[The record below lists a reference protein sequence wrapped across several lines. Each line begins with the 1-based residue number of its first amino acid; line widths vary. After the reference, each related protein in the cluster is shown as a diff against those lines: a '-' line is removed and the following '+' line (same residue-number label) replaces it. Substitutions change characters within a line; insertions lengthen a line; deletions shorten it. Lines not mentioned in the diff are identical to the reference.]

1 VRLLGALSLP
11 VLGALAAKSMASR
24 GHSARAMDSAVPVEG
39 HVGAEAA
46 RSTLEGFCRLTSGI
60 AEPATPRVLGI
71 LLNGRRKRFAV
82 RRHGPPWTWLVLIAA
97 AVVLASCKPDSKV
110 EAPEIRPV
118 RTVTAA
124 KGEAGETVVLTG
136 HVQAEDE
143 PAFAFR
149 IAGRM
154 IERPVNVGDRIKAGQ
169 VLAKLDPEN
178 ELNALRSAE
187 SALAAARGQLTYAR
201 GDFDRQRQLLAN
213 GHTPRARFDQSQN
226 ALQSAQSQVDNAE
239 AQLRI
244 ARDRVS
250 WTTLEADAPGTVTA
264 RGAEPGE
271 VVQAGQMIV
280 RLARQGGRDAVFDV
294 PAQLLRS
301 APSESEITVRLTDDP
316 SVTATGRVREIAP
329 QADPVTRT
337 FEVKVGLSDPPQA
350 MRLGATVTGS
360 VKLESEP
367 VISIPASALTELNRQ
382 PAVWIVDPKNLTV
395 SMRNVELLRH
405 DPGTVV
411 IAQGLDTGD
420 IVVTAG
426 IQALHPGQKVRLLG
440 SSS

>member
-1 VRLLGALSLP
+1 
-11 VLGALAAKSMASR
+11 M
-24 GHSARAMDSAVPVEG
+24 
-39 HVGAEAA
+39 
-46 RSTLEGFCRLTSGI
+46 
-60 AEPATPRVLGI
+60 
-71 LLNGRRKRFAV
+71 
-82 RRHGPPWTWLVLIAA
+82 RRHGPLWAWLVLL
-97 AVVLASCKPDSKV
+97 AVATVLASCKPDTKV

-124 KGEAGETVVLTG
+124 KGKAGETVVLTG

-154 IERPVNVGDRIKAGQ
+154 IERPVNVGDRVEAGQ

-178 ELNALRSAE
+178 ELNELRSAE
-187 SALAAARGQLTYAR
+187 STLAAAQGQLTYAR

-239 AQLRI
+239 ARLRI

-250 WTTLEADAPGTVTA
+250 WTTIEADAPGTVTA

-301 APSESEITVRLTDDP
+301 APNDSEITVRLTDDP
-316 SVTATGRVREIAP
+316 SVMATGRVREIAP

-337 FEVKVGLSDPPQA
+337 FEVKVGLSDPPEA
-350 MRLGATVTGS
+350 MRLGATVAGS

-367 VISIPASALTELNRQ
+367 VISIPATALTEVNRQ

>member
-1 VRLLGALSLP
+1 
-11 VLGALAAKSMASR
+11 M
-24 GHSARAMDSAVPVEG
+24 
-39 HVGAEAA
+39 
-46 RSTLEGFCRLTSGI
+46 
-60 AEPATPRVLGI
+60 
-71 LLNGRRKRFAV
+71 
-82 RRHGPPWTWLVLIAA
+82 
-97 AVVLASCKPDSKV
+97 LASCKPDTKV

-124 KGEAGETVVLTG
+124 KGKAGETVVLTG

-154 IERPVNVGDRIKAGQ
+154 IERPVNVGDRVEAGQ

-178 ELNALRSAE
+178 ELNELRSAE
-187 SALAAARGQLTYAR
+187 STLAAAQGQLTYAR

>member
-1 VRLLGALSLP
+1 
-11 VLGALAAKSMASR
+11 M
-24 GHSARAMDSAVPVEG
+24 
-39 HVGAEAA
+39 
-46 RSTLEGFCRLTSGI
+46 
-60 AEPATPRVLGI
+60 
-71 LLNGRRKRFAV
+71 AV
-82 RRHGPPWTWLVLIAA
+82 RKYGPLWSWLLLL
-97 AVVLASCKPDSKV
+97 AVAIVLASCKPDAKV

-124 KGEAGETVVLTG
+124 KGEVGETVVLTG
-136 HVQAEDE
+136 HVQAENE

-149 IAGRM
+149 IGGRM
-154 IERPVNVGDRIKAGQ
+154 IERPVNVGARVEAGQ

-178 ELNALRSAE
+178 ELNELRSAE
-187 SALAAARGQLTYAR
+187 AALAAAQGQLTYAR
-201 GDFDRQRQLLAN
+201 GDFERQRQLLAN

-226 ALQSAQSQVDNAE
+226 ALQNAQSQVDNAE
-239 AQLRI
+239 AQLQI

-250 WTTLEADAPGTVTA
+250 WTTLTADASGTVTA

-280 RLARQGGRDAVFDV
+280 RLAREGGRDAVFDV

-301 APSESEITVRLTDDP
+301 APNDAQITVRLTDDP
-316 SVTATGRVREIAP
+316 SVTAIGRVREVAP

-337 FEVKVGLSDPPQA
+337 FEVKVGLSDPPEA
-350 MRLGATVTGS
+350 MRLGATATGS
-360 VKLESEP
+360 VTLESEP
-367 VISIPASALTELNRQ
+367 VISIPASALTEFNRQ
-382 PAVWIVDPKNLTV
+382 PAVWIVDPRGLTV
-395 SMRNVELLRH
+395 SLRNVELLRH

>member
-1 VRLLGALSLP
+1 
-11 VLGALAAKSMASR
+11 M
-24 GHSARAMDSAVPVEG
+24 
-39 HVGAEAA
+39 
-46 RSTLEGFCRLTSGI
+46 
-60 AEPATPRVLGI
+60 
-71 LLNGRRKRFAV
+71 
-82 RRHGPPWTWLVLIAA
+82 
-97 AVVLASCKPDSKV
+97 
-110 EAPEIRPV
+110 
-118 RTVTAA
+118 TAA

-136 HVQAEDE
+136 HVQAENE

-154 IERPVNVGDRIKAGQ
+154 IERPINVGDRVEAGQ

-226 ALQSAQSQVDNAE
+226 ALQSAQSQVDNTE

-244 ARDRVS
+244 ARDHVG

-301 APSESEITVRLTDDP
+301 APSDTEITVRLADDQ
-316 SVTATGRVREIAP
+316 SVMATGRVREVAP

-337 FEVKVGLSDPPQA
+337 FEVKVGLNDPPEA

-367 VISIPASALTELNRQ
+367 VIAIPASALTEINRQ

-411 IAQGLDTGD
+411 VAQGIETGD

-426 IQALHPGQKVRLLG
+426 VQALHPGQKVRLLG

>member
-1 VRLLGALSLP
+1 
-11 VLGALAAKSMASR
+11 M
-24 GHSARAMDSAVPVEG
+24 
-39 HVGAEAA
+39 
-46 RSTLEGFCRLTSGI
+46 
-60 AEPATPRVLGI
+60 
-71 LLNGRRKRFAV
+71 
-82 RRHGPPWTWLVLIAA
+82 RRHGPLWAWLVLL
-97 AVVLASCKPDSKV
+97 AVATVLASCKPDTKV

-124 KGEAGETVVLTG
+124 KGKAGETVVLTG

-154 IERPVNVGDRIKAGQ
+154 IERPVNVGDRVEAGQ

-178 ELNALRSAE
+178 ELNELRSAE
-187 SALAAARGQLTYAR
+187 STLAAAQGQLTYAR

-301 APSESEITVRLTDDP
+301 ASSESEITVRLTDDP
-316 SVTATGRVREIAP
+316 SVSATGRVREIAP

-337 FEVKVGLSDPPQA
+337 FEVKVGLSDPPQS

-440 SSS
+440 LSS

>member
-1 VRLLGALSLP
+1 
-11 VLGALAAKSMASR
+11 
-24 GHSARAMDSAVPVEG
+24 
-39 HVGAEAA
+39 
-46 RSTLEGFCRLTSGI
+46 
-60 AEPATPRVLGI
+60 
-71 LLNGRRKRFAV
+71 V
-82 RRHGPPWTWLVLIAA
+82 RRHGPLWAWLVLL
-97 AVVLASCKPDSKV
+97 AVATVLASCKPDTKV

-124 KGEAGETVVLTG
+124 KGKAGETVVLTG

-154 IERPVNVGDRIKAGQ
+154 IERPVNVGDRVEAGQ

-178 ELNALRSAE
+178 ELNELRSAE
-187 SALAAARGQLTYAR
+187 STLAAAQGQLTYAR

-440 SSS
+440 LSS

>member
-1 VRLLGALSLP
+1 
-11 VLGALAAKSMASR
+11 M
-24 GHSARAMDSAVPVEG
+24 
-39 HVGAEAA
+39 
-46 RSTLEGFCRLTSGI
+46 
-60 AEPATPRVLGI
+60 
-71 LLNGRRKRFAV
+71 
-82 RRHGPPWTWLVLIAA
+82 RRHGPLWTWLVLTAA

-110 EAPEIRPV
+110 ESPEIRPV

-136 HVQAEDE
+136 HVQAENE

-154 IERPVNVGDRIKAGQ
+154 IERPVNVGDRVEAGQ

-178 ELNALRSAE
+178 ELNELRSAE
-187 SALAAARGQLTYAR
+187 STLAAAQGQLTYAR

-226 ALQSAQSQVDNAE
+226 ALQSAQSQVDDA
-239 AQLRI
+239 AARLRI

-250 WTTLEADAPGTVTA
+250 WTTIEADAPGTVTA

-301 APSESEITVRLTDDP
+301 APSDSEITVRLTDDP
-316 SVTATGRVREIAP
+316 SVMATGRVREIAP

-337 FEVKVGLSDPPQA
+337 FEVKVGLSDPPEA
-350 MRLGATVTGS
+350 MRLGATVAGS

-367 VISIPASALTELNRQ
+367 VISIPATALTEVNRQ

-440 SSS
+440 SAS

>member
-1 VRLLGALSLP
+1 
-11 VLGALAAKSMASR
+11 M
-24 GHSARAMDSAVPVEG
+24 
-39 HVGAEAA
+39 
-46 RSTLEGFCRLTSGI
+46 
-60 AEPATPRVLGI
+60 
-71 LLNGRRKRFAV
+71 
-82 RRHGPPWTWLVLIAA
+82 RRHGPLWAWLVLL
-97 AVVLASCKPDSKV
+97 AVATVLASCKPDTKV

-124 KGEAGETVVLTG
+124 KGKAGETVVLTG

-154 IERPVNVGDRIKAGQ
+154 IKRPVNVGDRVEAGQ

-178 ELNALRSAE
+178 ELNELRSAE
-187 SALAAARGQLTYAR
+187 STLAAAQGQLTYAR

-316 SVTATGRVREIAP
+316 NVTATGRVREIAP

>member
-1 VRLLGALSLP
+1 
-11 VLGALAAKSMASR
+11 M
-24 GHSARAMDSAVPVEG
+24 
-39 HVGAEAA
+39 
-46 RSTLEGFCRLTSGI
+46 
-60 AEPATPRVLGI
+60 
-71 LLNGRRKRFAV
+71 
-82 RRHGPPWTWLVLIAA
+82 RRHGPLWAWLVLL
-97 AVVLASCKPDSKV
+97 AVATVLASCKPDTKV

-124 KGEAGETVVLTG
+124 KGKAGETVVLTG
-136 HVQAEDE
+136 HLQAEDE

-154 IERPVNVGDRIKAGQ
+154 IERPVNVGDRVEAGQ

-178 ELNALRSAE
+178 ELNELRSAE
-187 SALAAARGQLTYAR
+187 STLAAAQGQLTYAR

>member
-1 VRLLGALSLP
+1 VRE
-11 VLGALAAKSMASR
+11 R
-24 GHSARAMDSAVPVEG
+24 GPW
-39 HVGAEAA
+39 
-46 RSTLEGFCRLTSGI
+46 
-60 AEPATPRVLGI
+60 
-71 LLNGRRKRFAV
+71 
-82 RRHGPPWTWLVLIAA
+82 WTWLVLP
-97 AVVLASCKPDSKV
+97 AVAMMLASCKPDTKT
-110 EAPEIRPV
+110 EGPKIRPV

-136 HVQAEDE
+136 HVAAEDE
-143 PAFAFR
+143 PALAFR

-154 IERPVNVGDRIKAGQ
+154 IERPVNVGDRVEAGQ

-187 SALAAARGQLTYAR
+187 SALTAARGQLTYAR

-226 ALQSAQSQVDNAE
+226 ALQSAQSQVDNTE

-244 ARDRVS
+244 ARDRVG

-264 RGAEPGE
+264 RGAETGE

-301 APSESEITVRLTDDP
+301 APNDSEITVRLTDDP
-316 SVTATGRVREIAP
+316 SVTAIGRVREIAP

-337 FEVKVGLSDPPQA
+337 FEVKVGLSGPPEA

-382 PAVWIVDPKNLTV
+382 PAVWVVDPKNLTV

>member
-1 VRLLGALSLP
+1 
-11 VLGALAAKSMASR
+11 MSR
-24 GHSARAMDSAVPVEG
+24 
-39 HVGAEAA
+39 
-46 RSTLEGFCRLTSGI
+46 C
-60 AEPATPRVLGI
+60 
-71 LLNGRRKRFAV
+71 
-82 RRHGPPWTWLVLIAA
+82 GPPWTRLALIVIAGVLV
-97 AVVLASCKPDSKV
+97 SCKPDTKI

-136 HVQAEDE
+136 HVHAEDE
-143 PAFAFR
+143 PALAFR

-154 IERPVNVGDRIKAGQ
+154 IERPVNVGDRVEAGQ

-187 SALAAARGQLTYAR
+187 STLAAAQGQLTYAR
-201 GDFDRQRQLLAN
+201 GDFERQRQLLAN

-226 ALQSAQSQVDNAE
+226 ALQSAQSQVDDAE
-239 AQLRI
+239 ARLRI
-244 ARDRVS
+244 ARDRVA

-271 VVQAGQMIV
+271 VVQVGQMIV

-301 APSESEITVRLTDDP
+301 APSDSEITVRLTDDP
-316 SVTATGRVREIAP
+316 SVMATGRVREVAQ

-337 FEVKVGLSDPPQA
+337 FEVKVGLSDPPET

-360 VKLESEP
+360 VQLESEP
-367 VISIPASALTELNRQ
+367 VIAIPASALTEFNRQ
-382 PAVWIVDPKNLTV
+382 PAVWIVDPKGLTV
-395 SMRNVELLRH
+395 SLRNVELLRH

-411 IAQGLDTGD
+411 IAQGLDPGD

-426 IQALHPGQKVRLLG
+426 IQALHTGQKVRLLG

>member
-1 VRLLGALSLP
+1 
-11 VLGALAAKSMASR
+11 
-24 GHSARAMDSAVPVEG
+24 
-39 HVGAEAA
+39 
-46 RSTLEGFCRLTSGI
+46 
-60 AEPATPRVLGI
+60 
-71 LLNGRRKRFAV
+71 V
-82 RRHGPPWTWLVLIAA
+82 RRHGPLWAWLVLL
-97 AVVLASCKPDSKV
+97 AVATVLASCKPDTKV

-124 KGEAGETVVLTG
+124 KGKAGETVVLTG

-154 IERPVNVGDRIKAGQ
+154 IERPVNVGDRVEAGQ

-178 ELNALRSAE
+178 ELNELRSAE
-187 SALAAARGQLTYAR
+187 STLAAAQGQLTYAR

>member
-1 VRLLGALSLP
+1 MRKYGPLWSWLLL
-11 VLGALAAKSMASR
+11 LAVA
-24 GHSARAMDSAVPVEG
+24 
-39 HVGAEAA
+39 
-46 RSTLEGFCRLTSGI
+46 I
-60 AEPATPRVLGI
+60 
-71 LLNGRRKRFAV
+71 
-82 RRHGPPWTWLVLIAA
+82 
-97 AVVLASCKPDSKV
+97 VLASCKPDAKV

-124 KGEAGETVVLTG
+124 KGEVGETVVLTG
-136 HVQAEDE
+136 HVQAENE

-149 IAGRM
+149 IGGRM
-154 IERPVNVGDRIKAGQ
+154 IERPVNVGARVEAGQ

-178 ELNALRSAE
+178 ELNELRSAE
-187 SALAAARGQLTYAR
+187 AALAAAQGQLTYAR
-201 GDFDRQRQLLAN
+201 GDFERQRQLLAN

-226 ALQSAQSQVDNAE
+226 ALQNAQSQVDNAE
-239 AQLRI
+239 AQLQI

-250 WTTLEADAPGTVTA
+250 WTTLTADASGTVTA

-280 RLARQGGRDAVFDV
+280 RLAREGGRDAVFDV

-301 APSESEITVRLTDDP
+301 APNDAQITVRLTDDP
-316 SVTATGRVREIAP
+316 SVTAIGRVREVAP

-337 FEVKVGLSDPPQA
+337 FEVKVGLSDPPEA
-350 MRLGATVTGS
+350 MRLGATATGS
-360 VKLESEP
+360 VTLESEP
-367 VISIPASALTELNRQ
+367 VISIPASALTEFNRQ
-382 PAVWIVDPKNLTV
+382 PAVWIVDPRGLTV
-395 SMRNVELLRH
+395 SLRNVELLRH

>member
-1 VRLLGALSLP
+1 
-11 VLGALAAKSMASR
+11 M
-24 GHSARAMDSAVPVEG
+24 
-39 HVGAEAA
+39 
-46 RSTLEGFCRLTSGI
+46 
-60 AEPATPRVLGI
+60 
-71 LLNGRRKRFAV
+71 
-82 RRHGPPWTWLVLIAA
+82 
-97 AVVLASCKPDSKV
+97 
-110 EAPEIRPV
+110 
-118 RTVTAA
+118 TAA

-136 HVQAEDE
+136 HVQAENE

-154 IERPVNVGDRIKAGQ
+154 IERPINVGDRVEAGQ

-187 SALAAARGQLTYAR
+187 SALAAARGQLTDAR

-226 ALQSAQSQVDNAE
+226 ALQSAQSQVDNTE

-244 ARDRVS
+244 ARDHVG

-301 APSESEITVRLTDDP
+301 APSEAEITVRLTDDP

-337 FEVKVGLSDPPQA
+337 FEVKVGLSDPPQS

>member
-1 VRLLGALSLP
+1 
-11 VLGALAAKSMASR
+11 
-24 GHSARAMDSAVPVEG
+24 
-39 HVGAEAA
+39 
-46 RSTLEGFCRLTSGI
+46 
-60 AEPATPRVLGI
+60 
-71 LLNGRRKRFAV
+71 V
-82 RRHGPPWTWLVLIAA
+82 RRHGPLWTGLVLTGIG
-97 AVVLASCKPDSKV
+97 VVLASCKPDTKV
-110 EAPEIRPV
+110 ETPEIRPV
-118 RTVTAA
+118 RTVIAA
-124 KGEAGETVVLTG
+124 KGEVGETVILTG

-154 IERPVNVGDRIKAGQ
+154 IERPVNVGDRVEAGQ

-178 ELNALRSAE
+178 ELNELRSAE
-187 SALAAARGQLTYAR
+187 STLTAAQAQLTYAR
-201 GDFDRQRQLLAN
+201 GDFERQRQLLAN
-213 GHTPRARFDQSQN
+213 GHAPRARFDQSQN
-226 ALQSAQSQVDNAE
+226 ALQSAQSQVDDAE
-239 AQLRI
+239 ARLRI

-301 APSESEITVRLTDDP
+301 APADSQITVRLTDDS
-316 SVTATGRVREIAP
+316 SVMATGRVREVAP

-337 FEVKVGLSDPPQA
+337 FEVKVGLSDPPEV

-367 VISIPASALTELNRQ
+367 VIAIPATALTEQNRQ

>member
-1 VRLLGALSLP
+1 
-11 VLGALAAKSMASR
+11 M
-24 GHSARAMDSAVPVEG
+24 
-39 HVGAEAA
+39 
-46 RSTLEGFCRLTSGI
+46 
-60 AEPATPRVLGI
+60 
-71 LLNGRRKRFAV
+71 
-82 RRHGPPWTWLVLIAA
+82 RRHGPLWAWLVLL
-97 AVVLASCKPDSKV
+97 AVATVLASCKPDTKV

-124 KGEAGETVVLTG
+124 KGKAGETVVLTG
-136 HVQAEDE
+136 HLQAEDE

-154 IERPVNVGDRIKAGQ
+154 IERPVNVGDRVEAGQ

-178 ELNALRSAE
+178 ELNELRSAE
-187 SALAAARGQLTYAR
+187 STLAAAQGQLTYAR

-226 ALQSAQSQVDNAE
+226 ALQSAQSQVDDA
-239 AQLRI
+239 AARLRI

-301 APSESEITVRLTDDP
+301 APNDSEITVRLTDDP

-337 FEVKVGLSDPPQA
+337 FEVKVGLSDPPEA
-350 MRLGATVTGS
+350 MRLGATVAGS

-367 VISIPASALTELNRQ
+367 VISIPATALTEVNRQ

-440 SSS
+440 SAS

>member
-1 VRLLGALSLP
+1 VRE
-11 VLGALAAKSMASR
+11 R
-24 GHSARAMDSAVPVEG
+24 GPW
-39 HVGAEAA
+39 
-46 RSTLEGFCRLTSGI
+46 
-60 AEPATPRVLGI
+60 
-71 LLNGRRKRFAV
+71 
-82 RRHGPPWTWLVLIAA
+82 WTWLVLP
-97 AVVLASCKPDSKV
+97 AVAIMLASCKPDTNA

-136 HVQAEDE
+136 HVRAEDE

-154 IERPVNVGDRIKAGQ
+154 IERPVNVGDRVEAGQ
-169 VLAKLDPEN
+169 MLAKLDPEN

-187 SALAAARGQLTYAR
+187 SALAAAQGQLTYAR

-226 ALQSAQSQVDNAE
+226 ALQSAQSQVDNTE

-301 APSESEITVRLTDDP
+301 APSDSEITVRLTDDP
-316 SVTATGRVREIAP
+316 SVTATGRVREVAQ

-337 FEVKVGLSDPPQA
+337 FEVKVGLSDPPGA